1 MEGGKNLG
9 SNSPAA
15 GSRWN
20 PTKEQINM
28 LENLYMQGLK
38 TPSAQQIQQITEKL
52 RVFGHIEG
60 KNVFYWF
67 QNHKARQRQKQKQD
81 NNIAY
86 FSRFVHTT
94 PVFPTYQNVVC
105 SPYYVQP
112 PQSDLGFYSQYPKLA
127 VAPLQPGGFKTRII
141 PKNIGKNKDKFMNP
155 RSRNEE
161 LDVISNKKLTNQE
174 TLDLFPLHPTG
185 ILQAKTGTLN
195 SAENSTHSS
204 PSSSENN
211 CNFGSPFF
219 DFFESQ

>member
-1 MEGGKNLG
+1 MEGEKNLG

-67 QNHKARQRQKQKQD
+67 QNHKARQRQKQKQE

-94 PVFPTYQNVVC
+94 PVFPTCQNVVC

-112 PQSDLGFYSQYPKLA
+112 PQSDLGFYSQYPKMA
-127 VAPLQPGGFKTRII
+127 VAPLQPGGFKTSII
-141 PKNIGKNKDKFMNP
+141 PKNKDRIMNP
-155 RSRNEE
+155 RSRIEE
-161 LDVISNKKLTNQE
+161 FDVISNKKLSNQE

-185 ILQAKTGTLN
+185 ILQAKTGTIN
-195 SAENSTHSS
+195 SAENSTSDNH
-204 PSSSENN
+204 
-211 CNFGSPFF
+211 CNFGSHFY